1 MALITIG
8 SLVQSGQ
15 VAEIDPYSPTA
26 LEDEYKSINSN
37 VYSLALR
44 DVGPAPKMFLAGTS
58 SLPEFT
64 ASGIAPESLLKLPYR
79 VRHAAAADPDRSKPT
94 RTGRT
99 PRSNARVFE
108 KLSAEFNRGS
118 AARQSLRLPRSRMAK
133 TPGMR
138 SSATTALEL
147 QPLPSPRLKA
157 TSAGGGSD
165 VNSHQNQPLTFAR

>member
-8 SLVQSGQ
+8 SLVQPGQ

-26 LEDEYKSINSN
+26 LEDEYKSINPN

-79 VRHAAAADPDRSKPT
+79 VRHAAAADPDRSSVQRLFETYADWPDAT
-94 RTGRT
+94 LECPGLREAVGRVQSWLISPPKSAVPSESDGEDT
-99 PRSNARVFE
+99 WNAIFGDNSSGASSAPQP
-108 KLSAEFNRGS
+108 SAEGYLRRRG
-118 AARQSLRLPRSRMAK
+118 
-133 TPGMR
+133 
-138 SSATTALEL
+138 
-147 QPLPSPRLKA
+147 
-157 TSAGGGSD
+157 
-165 VNSHQNQPLTFAR
+165 F